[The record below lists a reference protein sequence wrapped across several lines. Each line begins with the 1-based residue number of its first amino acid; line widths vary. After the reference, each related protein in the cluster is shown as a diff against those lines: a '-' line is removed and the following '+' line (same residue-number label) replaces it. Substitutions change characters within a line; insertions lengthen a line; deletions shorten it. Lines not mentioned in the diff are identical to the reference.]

1 MTRKKMNQIYQTVN
15 IEIQTISKI
24 LPKILK
30 ERPYLFFHINVCS
43 LTKNLDDFNILLSDL
58 NINFGILPITETRIK
73 KDSSSSIN
81 LQLNNYSIEHTPT
94 ESSAGGTLRYIDK
107 RLSYQLTNDLTLYDP
122 GKTESTFNRDYMFK
136 IN

>member
-24 LPKILK
+24 LPNILK
-30 ERPYLFFHINVCS
+30 ERSYLFFHINVCS